1 MAMRLHQTREKF
13 VQQAGSGRLGGIAGG
28 FAVMLFVWRL
38 LLRGRSFN
46 AAPNDNVRRPV
57 EDFRGLSGLSG
68 LDLGDELILRTRTLG
83 RSEPEAHDRRKC
95 CRQRSDTDIYYL
107 KNKITAYRSNR

>member
-1 MAMRLHQTREKF
+1 MAVRLHQTREKF

-38 LLRGRSFN
+38 PLRGRSFN

-57 EDFRGLSGLSG
+57 KDFRGLSGLSG
-68 LDLGDELILRTRTLG
+68 LDLGDELILRTGPLG
-83 RSEPEAHDRRKC
+83 GAEPEAHYRSKRR
-95 CRQRSDTDIYYL
+95 RQRADTDIYYL
-107 KNKITAYRSNR
+107 KN